1 MLVTYFD
8 EVKPSNPEQ
17 PYYWLGGLAI
27 DDAMIPGLEQE
38 VNALAVDCFGA
49 GSGLT
54 KQTEFHA
61 TDIASGRGNFKRARN
76 PADRFDVLKR
86 LVKIYDKPDGVFR
99 VTVRLDVT
107 KLYGGVDEEEM
118 ALMYFI
124 ERVNNLARRKDANT
138 LLIGDYEK
146 EKSVSSAVRNLAKYK
161 KDGTPYAFGQDI
173 ANTIDTVHFAH
184 SHNSR
189 MLQLADTFMWTQQ
202 LRHRNGK
209 QSELREDLIKFI
221 NDETDTSWEHKY
233 KYWPN

>member
-8 EVKPSNPEQ
+8 EVKPSHPDQ

-38 VNALAVDCFGA
+38 VNALAVTCFGA

-61 TDIASGRGNFKRARN
+61 TDIASGRGNFKKARN
-76 PADRFDVLKR
+76 PVDRFNVLKR
-86 LVKIYDKPDGVFR
+86 LIAIYDKPDGVFR
-99 VTVRLDVT
+99 ITVRLDVN
-107 KLYGGVDEEEM
+107 KLYSSVDVEEL

-124 ERVNNLARRKDANT
+124 EKANSLARRKATNT

-146 EKSVSSAVRNLAKYK
+146 EKTVSRAVRNLATYK

-173 ANTIDTVHFAH
+173 HNTIDTVHFAH
-184 SHNSR
+184 SHR
-189 MLQLADTFMWTQQ
+189 RYPQL
-202 LRHRNGK
+202 
-209 QSELREDLIKFI
+209 E
-221 NDETDTSWEHKY
+221 
-233 KYWPN
+233 